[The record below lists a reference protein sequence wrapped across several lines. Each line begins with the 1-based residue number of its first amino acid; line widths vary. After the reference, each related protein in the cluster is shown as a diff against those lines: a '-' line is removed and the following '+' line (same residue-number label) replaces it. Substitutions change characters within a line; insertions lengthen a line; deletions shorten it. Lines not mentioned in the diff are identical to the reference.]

1 VQQRFELVV
10 LIRERFRILNE
21 YVIVDRPTD
30 DFLGVSTEG
39 TLRSNVSGEELV
51 LGVRSAVGLLFADVV
66 IIEQF
71 ESRVCE
77 PVRLAE
83 TVDRRP

>member
-66 IIEQF
+66 AIE
-71 ESRVCE
+71 
-77 PVRLAE
+77 
-83 TVDRRP
+83 